1 MQSKEINL
9 TKRKHFDA
17 RSYLVYFIAVGI
29 LVFFSVTL
37 NSSGNGFFSVGNLM
51 NIVRTTSMVAIMAVA
66 MTFVVA
72 SGEIDLSV
80 GAITAFVA
88 LTTAM
93 LMDSGVAPGLA
104 VAIGLGAGALVGF
117 GNGILVTK
125 VQIPSF
131 IVTLGMMQLLRG
143 IDMWMTGT
151 QPVVIRDQ
159 AFIDIFG
166 SGNVGPVASLAIW
179 MIAVMIVGFI
189 FLRKT
194 RFGRKVLATGGNR
207 VAAEYSGV
215 NTNKIKLITFIIMGI
230 AAGLAG
236 LLYSG
241 MMQSARYSFGQGVE
255 IDVLAAVM
263 IGGTSL
269 SGGTGSIIGSVV
281 GALLIGM
288 INNGLIIMGLDV
300 AQQMVVSGAI
310 IILAVALSRK
320 PEKN

>member
-29 LVFFSVTL
+29 LIFFSVTL

-88 LTTAM
+88 LATAM
-93 LMDSGVAPGLA
+93 LMESGVAPGLA

-143 IDMWMTGT
+143 VDMWMTGT

-159 AFIDIFG
+159 TFIDIFG

-207 VAAEYSGV
+207 VAAEYSGI
-215 NTNKIKLITFIIMGI
+215 NTNRIKLISMIIMGI

-269 SGGTGSIIGSVV
+269 SGGNGSIIGSVV